1 MSSIYSTDSSFD
13 FNKLHLAKPHQIPG
27 GSFFIRLSINNSPL
41 YIQPP
46 KCTLKQGILKAGK
59 KYYSDFMFTN
69 ENYDFIEWMEH
80 LENYC
85 QKMLYENRNDWF
97 EGSMEMHDI
106 ENYFT
111 SPLKIYRSGK
121 YYLARVNISTNL
133 GKPTLRIYNEDEEL
147 ISLEDV
153 KENMSIM
160 SVLEIKGIKCSP
172 TCFQIEMDI
181 KQMMTLV
188 PNNIFDK
195 CVFHTQPKP
204 IIPTNLTGEIENNTN
219 TAADESKDEVLVED
233 VDNDSEDS
241 NNTSNNEEL
250 NTIKQPLLLTEDT
263 LEKNANIIENM
274 NVLEKKDELIENYDI
289 DTGNENVYE
298 EKIIVDTPTVDEV
311 EQKLKDP
318 IEKPQ
323 DLENLE
329 IQEIN
334 LSLDEIPED
343 NSVSIKNKNHVYYEM
358 YKEAK
363 RKAKVARNLALSSYL
378 EAKRIKNL
386 YMLEDSSDSEDSDYE
401 NINEE

>member
-250 NTIKQPLLLTEDT
+250 NTIEQPLLLTEDT

>member
-1 MSSIYSTDSSFD
+1 
-13 FNKLHLAKPHQIPG
+13 
-27 GSFFIRLSINNSPL
+27 
-41 YIQPP
+41 
-46 KCTLKQGILKAGK
+46 
-59 KYYSDFMFTN
+59 
-69 ENYDFIEWMEH
+69 
-80 LENYC
+80 
-85 QKMLYENRNDWF
+85 
-97 EGSMEMHDI
+97 
-106 ENYFT
+106 
-111 SPLKIYRSGK
+111 
-121 YYLARVNISTNL
+121 
-133 GKPTLRIYNEDEEL
+133 
-147 ISLEDV
+147 
-153 KENMSIM
+153 
-160 SVLEIKGIKCSP
+160 
-172 TCFQIEMDI
+172 
-181 KQMMTLV
+181 MMTLV

-195 CVFHTQPKP
+195 CIFHTQPKP
-204 IIPTNLTGEIENNTN
+204 IIPTNPTGEIENNTN

-233 VDNDSEDS
+233 VDDNSEDS

-250 NTIKQPLLLTEDT
+250 NTIEQPLLLTEDT
-263 LEKNANIIENM
+263 LEKNENIIENM
-274 NVLEKKDELIENYDI
+274 NEVEKKDELIENNNI
-289 DTGNENVYE
+289 DTGNEDVYE

-311 EQKLKDP
+311 EQKLEDP